1 MKNIFLTT
9 LALFFALP
17 LFPQVDSIYTKGTQ
31 WIYVLDFFYE
41 ETFYFDGDILIE
53 TITGDTI
60 VDGVVYKKIEETSI
74 YISDD
79 EEVQESQRNIYRGD
93 LLRYTDGKYL
103 RYYTEGCYRNDYK
116 KNAPEKFLGDDHVM
130 YDVNLKVGDKIWW
143 DINQTVVEIGDTVF
157 EDSPDVVRKYWR
169 HNAGSN
175 RLEEEEVYEA
185 LNHIWWIEGI
195 GRLSMPYYYGEDYG
209 GVGVMLMCCI
219 NANGDTIYRNKKY
232 VEGVKEYMRMTGI
245 RNINTEDITIA
256 QANGE
261 CIVTLPNAT
270 KWSATLYNSNG
281 IAVARKAGEG
291 SEIILPA
298 ESKGVHI
305 LVLNIDGKQYTKKAV
320 IK

>member
-9 LALFFALP
+9 LALFFTLP
-17 LFPQVDSIYTKGTQ
+17 LFPQTDSIYTKGTQ

-41 ETFYFDGDILIE
+41 ETFYFDGEIQIE
-53 TITGDTI
+53 TITGDTV

-79 EEVQESQRNIYRGD
+79 EEEESYCSTHGGD
-93 LLRYTDGKYL
+93 LLRYSDGKYL
-103 RYYTEGCYRNDYK
+103 RYYTEGCYRNNYK

-175 RLEEEEVYEA
+175 RWEEEEVYEA

-195 GRLSMPYYYGEDYG
+195 GRLSKPYYYGEDC

-261 CIVTLPNAT
+261 CIVTLPTAA
-270 KWSATLYNSNG
+270 KWSATLYGSNG
-281 IAVARKAGEG
+281 ATVAHKVGEG
-291 SEIILPA
+291 SEIFLHA
-298 ESKGVHI
+298 ESKVIHI
-305 LVLNIDGKQYTKKAV
+305 LVLNIDGKEYTKKV
-320 IK
+320 VMK